1 MYLKRPYNLS
11 PRACECRGEKLVKA
25 NAMPELNAKWWSKNK
40 AKTMKKSGLG
50 KALKNFEVAEDMMDY
65 DRMLKALSEVKK
77 KLVVAL
83 KACNPRI
90 HADTIAGIKKYPAI
104 IQKRET
110 GVKAKKKEAKARA
123 AIPVVPKQ
131 KVGKSIV
138 IWKKDIGRE
147 VLKEYKPAWVKDLKG
162 YELSLTLNNDLLDIL
177 EKEGDYVTPQQ
188 MVDDANDHTKRIV
201 NKLVVE
207 IIKIEDA
214 AGAINTPAKLK
225 KALGYFHKQAKN
237 IIAKEEKLFK
247 RIPDERW
254 KKFVKRRTQYKFY
267 KVKTGF
273 NITLGTLGVVGGT
286 IGVVGGAVGTVAS
299 SGAALGIGISSM
311 VLGVTTTLRGVAAL
325 TSQVLD
331 LSKHAEKVEKALAK
345 DLNTLTKRYQ
355 NAQGQAKKSRQV
367 VTEMGGSVLKSI
379 LSTDPP
385 FLATLPKCDKNFGL
399 WQNKVGGL
407 AVGARKLSKAI
418 SKGIVQCDKLEKSL
432 KKVSDKKAR
441 KLLDKLRKARKTLDK
456 ALNNCSDLMGRVTQ
470 ADKNAPKLKKVLDGL
485 NGKSPK
491 YVAIFDKYLPIFVN
505 LTLTISGAGL
515 GFAGA
520 GVAAGAAK
528 SVTDTV
534 QVVLDS
540 VNTGLGLVNDVGS
553 EVKDLLQDEAE
564 KSLA

>member
-1 MYLKRPYNLS
+1 M
-11 PRACECRGEKLVKA
+11 KA

-50 KALKNFEVAEDMMDY
+50 KALKNFEVAEDRMDY
-65 DRMLKALSEVKK
+65 DRMLKALSEVKRRI
-77 KLVVAL
+77 VVAL
-83 KACNPRI
+83 KACDPKR
-90 HADTIAGIKKYPAI
+90 HRDTIAGIKKYPGV

-110 GVKAKKKEAKARA
+110 GVKAKKKEVEARA

-138 IWKKDIGRE
+138 IWKKDLGRE
-147 VLKEYKPAWVKDLKG
+147 VLKDYKPYWVKSLKG
-162 YELSLTLNNDLLDIL
+162 YELSLTLNDDLLDIL
-177 EKEGDYVTPQQ
+177 EKEGDYITPQQ
-188 MVDDANDHTKRIV
+188 MVDDADEHTTRIV
-201 NKLVVE
+201 KKLVVE

-214 AGAINTPAKLK
+214 SGAITSPAKLK
-225 KALGYFHKQAKN
+225 KALGYFDKQAKT
-237 IIAKEEKLFK
+237 ILAKEEKLFK
-247 RIPDERW
+247 RIPNDRW
-254 KKFVKRRTQYKFY
+254 QKFVKRRTQYKFY

-286 IGVVGGAVGTVAS
+286 LGVVGGAVGTVAS
-299 SGAALGIGISSM
+299 SGAAIPIGITSM
-311 VLGVTTTLRGVAAL
+311 VLGVGTTLRGVAAL

-331 LSKHAEKVEKALAK
+331 LAKGAEKVEKALAK
-345 DLNTLTKRYQ
+345 NLNTLTKRYQ
-355 NAQGQAKKSRQV
+355 NAQGEAKKTRQAT
-367 VTEMGGSVLKSI
+367 TELAGSVLKSI
-379 LSTDPP
+379 LSTDSP
-385 FLATLPKCDKNFGL
+385 FLATIPKCDKNFGL

-418 SKGIVQCDKLEKSL
+418 TKGIVQCDKLEKSM

-441 KLLDKLRKARKTLDK
+441 KLLGKLRKARKTLDK
-456 ALNNCSDLMGRVTQ
+456 ALINCSDLMARVTQ
-470 ADKNAPKLKKVLDGL
+470 ADKNAPKLKKALDGL
-485 NGKSPK
+485 KGQNPK
-491 YVAIFDKYLPIFVN
+491 YVAIIDKALPVLVN

-553 EVKDLLQDEAE
+553 EVKDLLEEQAE
-564 KSLA
+564 NSLA